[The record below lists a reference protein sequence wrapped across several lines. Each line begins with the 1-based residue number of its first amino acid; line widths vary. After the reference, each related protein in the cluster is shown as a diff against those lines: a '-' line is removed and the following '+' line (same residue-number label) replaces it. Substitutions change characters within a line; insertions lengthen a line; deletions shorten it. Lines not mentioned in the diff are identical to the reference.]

1 MKTKWTLIFNHSM
14 KKKEEISN
22 LIKMLMTLSK
32 KLTLDEY
39 NNSVSTLYQ
48 LMNGVTFGF
57 DDTLSPNFLKAAKAI
72 KEQQLHLIKSLK
84 GNVVEFK
91 QIK

>member
-1 MKTKWTLIFNHSM
+1 MSNSLRSLEYIQM
-14 KKKEEISN
+14 KKKEEISS
-22 LIKMLMTLSK
+22 LVKMLMTLSK
-32 KLTLDEY
+32 KLTLEEY

-57 DDTLSPNFLKAAKAI
+57 DDTLSPIFLKAAKAI
-72 KEQQLHLIKSLK
+72 KEQQLHLKKSLK
-84 GNVVEFK
+84 GNVVEFR

>member
-1 MKTKWTLIFNHSM
+1 MKTKWTLIFNNSM

-32 KLTLDEY
+32 KLTLEEY
-39 NNSVSTLYQ
+39 NNSISTLYQ

-57 DDTLSPNFLKAAKAI
+57 DDTLSPQFF
-72 KEQQLHLIKSLK
+72 KSC
-84 GNVVEFK
+84 
-91 QIK
+91 

>member
-1 MKTKWTLIFNHSM
+1 M
-14 KKKEEISN
+14 KKKEEISS
-22 LIKMLMTLSK
+22 LVKMLMTLSK
-32 KLTLDEY
+32 KLTLEEY

-57 DDTLSPNFLKAAKAI
+57 DDTLSPKFLKAAKAI
-72 KEQQLHLIKSLK
+72 KEQQLHLKKSLK
-84 GNVVEFK
+84 GNVVEFR

>member
-1 MKTKWTLIFNHSM
+1 M
-14 KKKEEISN
+14 KKKEEISS
-22 LIKMLMTLSK
+22 LVKMLMTLSK
-32 KLTLDEY
+32 KLTLEEY

-57 DDTLSPNFLKAAKAI
+57 DDTLSPNFLKAAKVI
-72 KEQQLHLIKSLK
+72 KEQQLHLKKSLK
-84 GNVVEFK
+84 GNVVEFR